1 MRPSPTVSIESHAA
15 ATLRYIRASIE
26 AAGGT
31 VAVSGS
37 ASITAGIVGLVAA
50 VVASAPSLR
59 PYWLNVWLWA
69 ACVASV
75 LGGGVMARQVYL
87 QGFTLFGAP
96 VRKFITCFAPGLFA
110 GAVMT
115 GVLIQA
121 GSLSSI
127 PGTWLLLYGCALFS
141 TSAPTSRPVAAL
153 GGLFALLGLV
163 TYFLP
168 QTLHTVSLGAGFG
181 GLHLVFGLLLHR
193 RDRDREA

>member
-1 MRPSPTVSIESHAA
+1 MRPSPTVSTESHAA
-15 ATLRYIRASIE
+15 ATLRYIRASME

-37 ASITAGIVGLVAA
+37 ASITAGIVGLIAA

-59 PYWLNVWLWA
+59 PYWLSVWLWA
-69 ACVASV
+69 AFVASV
-75 LGGGVMARQVYL
+75 VGGGVMARQAYL
-87 QGFTLFGAP
+87 QGFTLFGTP
-96 VRKFITCFAPGLFA
+96 VRKFITCLVPGLFA

-115 GVLIQA
+115 VVLIQA
-121 GSLSSI
+121 GSLNSI

-141 TSAPTSRPVAAL
+141 TSAPTSRLVAAL
-153 GGLFALLGLV
+153 GSLFVLLGLV

-168 QTLHTVSLGAGFG
+168 PTLHTVALGAGFG

>member
-15 ATLRYIRASIE
+15 ATLRYIRASME

-37 ASITAGIVGLVAA
+37 ASTTAGIVGLAAA
-50 VVASAPSLR
+50 VIASTSTLR
-59 PYWLNVWLWA
+59 PYWLDVWLWA
-69 ACVASV
+69 ALVASV
-75 LGGGVMARQVYL
+75 VGGGLMARQAYM

-96 VRKFITCFAPGLFA
+96 VRKFITSFVPGLFA

-115 GVLIQA
+115 LVLIQA
-121 GSLSSI
+121 GSLNSI
-127 PGTWLLLYGCALFS
+127 PGTWLVLYGCALFA
-141 TSAPTSRPVAAL
+141 TSVPTSRLVAAL
-153 GGLFALLGLV
+153 GSLFVLLGLV

-168 QTLHTVSLGAGFG
+168 PTLHTVSLGAGFG